1 MLRYL
6 QKLIGTIAFVA
17 VLWPSHGF
25 SQTRDLGGTGQFLD
39 GIAAIVND
47 GVVLRSEVEIQL
59 QVVLDN
65 FAQQQEQLPPRDV
78 IEAQVLERLIIKR
91 IQLQRAER
99 LGIRIP
105 DDMLNSAINNVA
117 KNNNTTFAEFP
128 QLLEDE
134 GVNYEDYRQELREQ
148 ITIEQLRQR
157 DVASRIQISPSELE
171 SFLIL
176 QKDRDALNFDYDLL
190 HILIPVSA
198 SASDN
203 QIKSAKILS
212 NEIYERVT
220 EGEKFETLAMEYSQ
234 GQQALNGGKLGW
246 LKGEQLPT
254 SFIEAASKLE
264 KGDTCEPFRSSSGFH
279 LILLNDFRGQ
289 EPILEEQ
296 IHVRHILI
304 KTNEI
309 LDDDAAKEKMKTI
322 RDQIIKDGD
331 FGAIAA
337 ATSEDTGSAQEGG
350 DMGWTGL
357 GFFVP
362 EFEAVVNSLVKD
374 EISEPFK
381 SRYGWH
387 IVQLLGNRIYDNTED
402 IRRNKAIESIRNS
415 KLSDEIELWARQLRD
430 EAFVEYLSYN

>member
-6 QKLIGTIAFVA
+6 QKLIGTIAFIA
-17 VLWPSHGF
+17 VLWPSHGL

-128 QLLEDE
+128 QLLADE

-176 QKDRDALNFDYDLL
+176 QKNRDALNFDYDLL

-212 NEIYERVT
+212 NEIYERIAG
-220 EGEKFETLAMEYSQ
+220 GEKFETLAMEYSQ

-337 ATSEDTGSAQEGG
+337 ATSEDTGSSQEGG

>member
-1 MLRYL
+1 MMRYL

-25 SQTRDLGGTGQFLD
+25 SQTRDLGGAGQFLD

-128 QLLEDE
+128 QLLADE

-220 EGEKFETLAMEYSQ
+220 GGEKFETLAMEYSQ

>member
-6 QKLIGTIAFVA
+6 QKLIGTIAFIA

-25 SQTRDLGGTGQFLD
+25 SQTRDLGGAGQFLD

-220 EGEKFETLAMEYSQ
+220 GGEKFETLAMEYSQ

-254 SFIEAASKLE
+254 SFIEATSQLE
-264 KGDTCEPFRSSSGFH
+264 KGDTCQPFRSSSGFH

>member
-1 MLRYL
+1 
-6 QKLIGTIAFVA
+6 
-17 VLWPSHGF
+17 
-25 SQTRDLGGTGQFLD
+25 
-39 GIAAIVND
+39 
-47 GVVLRSEVEIQL
+47 
-59 QVVLDN
+59 
-65 FAQQQEQLPPRDV
+65 
-78 IEAQVLERLIIKR
+78 
-91 IQLQRAER
+91 
-99 LGIRIP
+99 
-105 DDMLNSAINNVA
+105 MLNSAINNVA

-128 QLLEDE
+128 QLLADE

-171 SFLIL
+171 SFLVL
-176 QKDRDALNFDYDLL
+176 QKNRDALNFDYDLS

-198 SASDN
+198 SASDS
-203 QIKSAKILS
+203 QITSAKILS
-212 NEIYERVT
+212 TKIYERIVK
-220 EGEKFETLAMEYSQ
+220 GEKFETLAVEYSQ
-234 GQQALNGGKLGW
+234 GQQALSGGKLGW

-254 SFIEAASKLE
+254 SFIEAASQLE
-264 KGDTCEPFRSSSGFH
+264 KGETCQPFRSSSGFH
-279 LILLNDFRGQ
+279 LILLNDFKGQ

-309 LDDDAAKEKMKTI
+309 LDDDAAKEKLKTI
-322 RDQIIKDGD
+322 RDQITKDGD

-362 EFEAVVNSLVKD
+362 EFEAVVNSLVEN

-402 IRRNKAIESIRNS
+402 IGRNKAIESIRNS

-430 EAFVEYLSYN
+430 EAFVEYLSYD